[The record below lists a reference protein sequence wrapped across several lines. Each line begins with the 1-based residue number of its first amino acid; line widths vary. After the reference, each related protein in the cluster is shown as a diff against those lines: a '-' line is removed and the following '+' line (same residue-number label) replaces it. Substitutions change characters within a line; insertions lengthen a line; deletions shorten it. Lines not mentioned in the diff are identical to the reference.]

1 MSVFMK
7 VATCIVLFFIV
18 ITIHAQDVITGT
30 LRATQ
35 DSLAIENASIYFNN
49 TTIGAISNTLGDF
62 KITRDNAIQTE
73 LIISV
78 LGFETLIIPHNQL
91 GPLGTLYLKE
101 SIDSLDEVL
110 LDDDTWSRERKL
122 RAFRKYF
129 IGALV
134 SASDVKILNEKDLR
148 LRYSATNGMLYADS
162 NVPIKIRNKNLGYLI
177 SYDLMDFEVTYEKSL
192 SGYSMASK
200 SFFVGTVFFENM
212 KEKTSRKILKNRTA
226 EYKGSLLHFLR
237 ALRDHKLEEE
247 KYRIFLGNYETAPYA
262 PFKIMVTDKGHQ
274 VTLLEDNI
282 QILYNQ
288 DEQSKL
294 EATASFSID
303 SFGNHSPVEVLYTGG
318 AMAARKVGAMLPL
331 TFDLV
336 KE

>member
-1 MSVFMK
+1 MK
-7 VATCIVLFFIV
+7 VASCIVFFLFA

-30 LRATQ
+30 LLATQ
-35 DSLAIENASIYFNN
+35 DSLAIENASVYFNN
-49 TTIGAISNTLGDF
+49 TTIGAISNAQGDF

-91 GPLGTLYLKE
+91 GSLGTLYLKE
-101 SIDSLDEVL
+101 SIDSLDEVI
-110 LDDDTWSRERKL
+110 LDDDTWSRERKM
-122 RAFRKYF
+122 RAFKKHF
-129 IGALV
+129 IGSVLNTK
-134 SASDVKILNEKDLR
+134 DVKILNEKDIR

-162 NVPIKIRNKNLGYLI
+162 NAPIRIRNKNLGYLV

-192 SGYSMASK
+192 NGFNMARK
-200 SFFVGTVFFENM
+200 SFFVGTVFFENI

-237 ALRDHKLEEE
+237 ALRDHKLVEEM
-247 KYRIFLGNYETAPYA
+247 YRVFLGKYETAPYA
-262 PFKIMVTDKGHQ
+262 PFKIIATDKGHE
-274 VTLLEDNI
+274 VTLLEDDI

-294 EATASFSID
+294 EATASFFID
-303 SFGNHSPVEVLYTGG
+303 SFGNHSPVDVLYTGG

-331 TFDLV
+331 TFELA
-336 KE
+336 EE